1 MLSLRYLDM
10 NKNSEKDNDLWLL
23 FLGGDEDSLAEI
35 YRRQYR
41 NLYAYG
47 TKFISDDELVK
58 DCIQDLFIKLHC
70 NRKQLRETV
79 NLNTYLIRALKNKL
93 FDSIS
98 SYTPM
103 QDIENLPFD
112 LKADDDFI
120 YLFEDSDDDLL
131 QKQKLQKVL
140 DLLSHRQRESIYLRY
155 VQELDY
161 EEVASILEINYQSAK
176 NLVSRTL
183 IKLREIYFNL

>member
-1 MLSLRYLDM
+1 
-10 NKNSEKDNDLWLL
+10 
-23 FLGGDEDSLAEI
+23 
-35 YRRQYR
+35 
-41 NLYAYG
+41 
-47 TKFISDDELVK
+47 
-58 DCIQDLFIKLHC
+58 
-70 NRKQLRETV
+70 
-79 NLNTYLIRALKNKL
+79 
-93 FDSIS
+93 
-98 SYTPM
+98 M

-112 LKADDDFI
+112 LRADNDFI

-131 QKQKLQKVL
+131 QKQKLQKAL